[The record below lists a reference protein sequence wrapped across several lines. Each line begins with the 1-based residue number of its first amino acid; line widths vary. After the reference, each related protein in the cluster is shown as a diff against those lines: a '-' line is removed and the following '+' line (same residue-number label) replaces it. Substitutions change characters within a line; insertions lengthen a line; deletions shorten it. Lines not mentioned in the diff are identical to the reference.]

1 MFRPLGL
8 YSASVLTVLLFCGGL
23 RAQTTTSATDDMIE
37 KALRDLRTSFESGSD
52 GYSFQLNGRSFT
64 LQRLQKGNKVLIK
77 TAAGRA
83 GASLQAINLYNE
95 EVAVTTRAVR
105 YAKEGVVLEAGLD
118 CRLGVTAT
126 TLRQFVAG
134 FAEDAREF
142 ETFLAKA
149 GKTTSKQPAEGITD
163 VGPVDKGPGD
173 KKPNG
178 EKPVIV
184 KAAPI
189 PLKIKPGSDDK
200 EVEIAF
206 PTQDGEPAETA
217 WKIIWDMQ
225 SGEQAVAQGY
235 KFRSGKSPLLFKV
248 KKAYFRPGAKM
259 DWVQVLEDAH
269 PSEFYVPYFF
279 QSTRFF
285 DLRDV
290 GGYVSLL
297 AREGGARSRLMGK
310 DRNVMAELRDRG
322 VVYKHGSLSRRGEE
336 FVLWANFAAGNY
348 TYLVEFCFHDDGT
361 IAFKHSPTGYNY
373 FSHFD
378 EGSHMHNCLWRIGM
392 KLTPVQAGNANNQV
406 SLVSLPYDKE
416 KLGTNGKLDI
426 KPIPYESFHDWNA
439 KEFTRVRVTN
449 PDYSVFPEDAKP
461 RLPISYDL
469 VAVAQGQARHYRFK
483 DESFSHHDFW
493 VTRADCPEKMYVYLG
508 DYFAKQKEQ
517 VSLQGSDGVVLWHQ
531 SSGLHVPRAEDGIV
545 AGNSSSNG
553 QALVYWTTVELR
565 PRNLFNSTPLYKRE
579 R

>member
-1 MFRPLGL
+1 MLRRFGL
-8 YSASVLTVLLFCGGL
+8 FSASVLTVLLVCGGL
-23 RAQTTTSATDDMIE
+23 RAQNTTSATDEMIE
-37 KALRDLRTSFESGSD
+37 NALRELRTSFESGNN
-52 GYSFQLNGRSFT
+52 GYTFDLNGRSFT
-64 LQRLQKGNKVLIK
+64 LQRLQKGSKVLIK
-77 TAAGRA
+77 THSARSGT
-83 GASLQAINLYNE
+83 SLQAINLYNE

-118 CRLGVTAT
+118 CRLGVTTA
-126 TLRQFVAG
+126 TLRQFISG
-134 FAEDAREF
+134 FAEDARAF
-142 ETFLAKA
+142 ESFLAKA
-149 GKTTSKQPAEGITD
+149 GKNPGKPPEVVTGKQPEVITGGD
-163 VGPVDKGPGD
+163 PGE
-173 KKPNG
+173 KKP
-178 EKPVIV
+178 PVNVV

-189 PLKIKPGSDDK
+189 PFKIKPGSDDK

-235 KFRSGKSPLLFKV
+235 KLRSGKSPLLFKV

-322 VVYKHGSLSRRGEE
+322 IVYKHGALSRRGEE

-392 KLTPVQAGNANNQV
+392 KLTPVKAGKANNLV
-406 SLVSLPYDKE
+406 SLVSLPYDPK
-416 KLGTNGKLDI
+416 KLGGDGKLDI
-426 KPIPYESFHDWNA
+426 KPIANESFHDWNA

-449 PDYSVFPEDAKP
+449 PDFSVFPADATP
-461 RLPISYDL
+461 RLPISYDM

-483 DESFSHHDFW
+483 DENFSHHDFW
-493 VTRADCPEKMYVYLG
+493 VTRSDCPEKMYVYLG
-508 DYFAKQKEQ
+508 DHFAKQTEQ
-517 VSLQGSDGVVLWHQ
+517 VPLQGSDGVVLWHQ